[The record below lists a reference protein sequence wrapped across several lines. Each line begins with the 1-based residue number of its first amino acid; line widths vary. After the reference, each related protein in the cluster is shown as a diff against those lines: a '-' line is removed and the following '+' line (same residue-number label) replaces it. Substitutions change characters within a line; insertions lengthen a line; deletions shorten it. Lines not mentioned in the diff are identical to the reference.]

1 MSEGRTQTPE
11 PLCASAD
18 IAERGKG
25 WVWDV
30 LEYGRPAR
38 AFALRIDGAVVAYM
52 NRCLHVP
59 TEMDWRPGEFLD
71 MDRRYILCSVHGA
84 SYEPKSGRCVGGP
97 CGRGKLTGIAVQE
110 DAGQVYWYPSRDIRP
125 VPFDDPT
132 ALPAPAPVESPLP
145 GTPGDESPA

>member
-1 MSEGRTQTPE
+1 MNEQVTVTPE

-25 WVWDV
+25 WIWDV

-59 TEMDWRPGEFLD
+59 TEMDWQPGEFLD

-84 SYEPKSGRCVGGP
+84 TYEPKDGRCIGGP
-97 CGRGKLTGIAVQE
+97 CGRGKLTAIAVQE
-110 DAGQVYWYPSRDIRP
+110 DGGQVYWYPSRDIRP
-125 VPFDDPT
+125 VPFDDPAPVPT
-132 ALPAPAPVESPLP
+132 PAPAP
-145 GTPGDESPA
+145 GTTGEESPA

>member
-1 MSEGRTQTPE
+1 MSDPTTETPE

-38 AFALRIDGAVVAYM
+38 AFALRIDGGVVAYM

-59 TEMDWRPGEFLD
+59 TEMDWQPGEFLD
-71 MDRRYILCSVHGA
+71 TERQYILCSVHGA
-84 SYEPKSGRCVGGP
+84 AYEPKSGRCAGGP
-97 CGRGKLTGIAVQE
+97 CGRGKLTAIAVQE

-125 VPFDDPT
+125 VPFDDP
-132 ALPAPAPVESPLP
+132 APAHPPAPPS
-145 GTPGDESPA
+145 GTPGDESLP

>member
-1 MSEGRTQTPE
+1 MNGGMSEQVTVTPE

-25 WVWDV
+25 WIWDV

-59 TEMDWRPGEFLD
+59 TEMDWQPGEFLD

-84 SYEPKSGRCVGGP
+84 TYEPKGGRCIGGP
-97 CGRGKLTGIAVQE
+97 CGRGKLTSIAVQE

-125 VPFDDPT
+125 VPFDDPAPVPT
-132 ALPAPAPVESPLP
+132 PAPAP
-145 GTPGDESPA
+145 GTTGEESPA

>member
-1 MSEGRTQTPE
+1 MSDPTTETPE

-25 WVWDV
+25 LVWDV

-38 AFALRIDGAVVAYM
+38 AFALRIDGTVVAYM

-59 TEMDWRPGEFLD
+59 TEMDWQPGEFLD
-71 MDRRYILCSVHGA
+71 TERQYILCSVHGA
-84 SYEPKSGRCVGGP
+84 AYEPKSGRCAGGP
-97 CGRGKLTGIAVQE
+97 CGRGKLTAIAVQE

-125 VPFDDPT
+125 VPFDDPEPVPT
-132 ALPAPAPVESPLP
+132 PAPPP
-145 GTPGDESPA
+145 GTSGDESPA

>member
-1 MSEGRTQTPE
+1 MNEQVTVTPE

-25 WVWDV
+25 WIWDV

-59 TEMDWRPGEFLD
+59 TEMDWQPGEFLD

-84 SYEPKSGRCVGGP
+84 TYEPKGGRCIGGP
-97 CGRGKLTGIAVQE
+97 CGRGKLTAIAVQE
-110 DAGQVYWYPSRDIRP
+110 DGGQVYWYPSRDIRP
-125 VPFDDPT
+125 VPFDDPAPVPT
-132 ALPAPAPVESPLP
+132 PAPAP
-145 GTPGDESPA
+145 GTTGEESPA